1 MALVPSFS
9 CSESLANNDFITLTD
24 TSTGSDGT
32 ITTRNIYIQ
41 LANGNWL
48 DSTGTEQTTSTAI
61 PWSYS
66 DSTITLD
73 VLTQSTAC
81 EITVDWLA
89 GSTVTYE
96 VTNTF
101 CFDLYDYLFMLQT
114 LQAQTSSPGINQD
127 ANYRNN
133 VFDFIVDLDNA
144 ENSITYG
151 SDIYSSQESLS
162 ENQVK
167 IDNENFYF

>member
-9 CSESLANNDFITLTD
+9 CSESLANNDLITLTD
-24 TSTGSDGT
+24 TSTGVDGT
-32 ITTRNIYIQ
+32 ITTRRIYIQ

-48 DSTGTEQTTSTAI
+48 TEAGESTTSVYTT
-61 PWSYS
+61 WSYS

-81 EITVDWLA
+81 EITVEWLA

-114 LQAQTSSPGINQD
+114 LQGQTSNPGINQD
-127 ANYRNN
+127 NNYTTN
-133 VFDFIVDLDNA
+133 VFTFMVNLSNA

-151 SDIYSSQESLS
+151 GDIYSSQNALS
-162 ENQVK
+162 QNQIM
-167 IDNENFYF
+167 IDNESFYF